1 MNFKEAFLNEL
12 DHESKTTRKF
22 IERVPLNHLDY
33 KPHAKSMA
41 LGKLATHIVEIVSYW
56 DQVLQRNELNF
67 ASKLPIQNDTLEN
80 LLRTYDYF
88 IELAKSAIQNF
99 DEDKFLNPCDAKMGD
114 TVFFTMPIY
123 NICRITIMN
132 HWIHHRAQLGI
143 YFRQLDIAVPGAYGP
158 SGDEG

>member
-67 ASKLPIQNDTLEN
+67 ASKLPIQNDTL
-80 LLRTYDYF
+80 
-88 IELAKSAIQNF
+88 
-99 DEDKFLNPCDAKMGD
+99 
-114 TVFFTMPIY
+114 
-123 NICRITIMN
+123 
-132 HWIHHRAQLGI
+132 
-143 YFRQLDIAVPGAYGP
+143 
-158 SGDEG
+158 